1 MGVSGPVGWR
11 WRVWAM
17 EGLVCHAKE
26 HDPYLEVN
34 KKQKIYCPPVLN
46 LEVKKREFEFTRFII
61 MPPSVLCLPGS

>member
-1 MGVSGPVGWR
+1 MD
-11 WRVWAM
+11 
-17 EGLVCHAKE
+17 GLVCHAKE